1 MKASRLQVYDS
12 ISISVFIVITVLCVM
27 RDYTILVG
35 VIISTGLVAFFKKL
49 TTGMYP
55 SIFKRPNGAVDCN
68 ATNTGG
74 CCQKLSGFPSGHM
87 GQITVI
93 MQLLLL
99 RNMSN
104 TWFINI
110 LFYIPILLVGYS
122 RYMKK
127 CHTLIQITIGFMLGY
142 VIANTL
148 YKYDNQIKEKIEEIL
163 SSIWR

>member
-1 MKASRLQVYDS
+1 MKDSRLQVYDI
-12 ISISVFIVITVLCVM
+12 ISISVFIVIAVLCVM

-35 VIISTGLVAFFKKL
+35 VIISTGLTALFKKL
-49 TTGMYP
+49 TRGMYP

-68 ATNTGG
+68 AINTGG
-74 CCQKLSGFPSGHM
+74 SCQNHTGFPSGHM

-93 MQLLLL
+93 IQLLLL

-104 TWFINI
+104 TWFNNI

-122 RYMKK
+122 RYAKK
-127 CHTLIQITIGFMLGY
+127 CHTLIQITLGFILGY